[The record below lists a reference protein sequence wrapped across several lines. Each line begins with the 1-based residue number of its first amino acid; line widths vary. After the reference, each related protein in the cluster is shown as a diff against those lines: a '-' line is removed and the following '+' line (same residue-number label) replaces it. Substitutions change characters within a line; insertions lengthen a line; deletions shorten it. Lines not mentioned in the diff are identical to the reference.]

1 MEHSRSRRPV
11 VSYWDSPIQLEA
23 VRVFAAIAELKSF
36 RGAAHALR
44 LPRSTISRR
53 LAVLETALE
62 TRLLQRTTRHVSLT
76 DAGEAFL
83 TQVGPALAAIADA
96 ERTVL
101 DARSEPRGL
110 LRVTATVSMAEHV
123 GGILLDLVD
132 RHPQIRLELDFTD
145 RHVDLVAEGYDIAIR
160 SGALADSSLIA
171 RPLGTGSSGYFASPA
186 YLKRRGRPKLPS
198 ELAKHDC
205 IVFSG
210 SARGERWRFQHKQ
223 RTEEVTVRKR
233 IVANSLVI
241 VRQAAIAGHGIAW
254 LPGPYVSAELARGKL
269 VPVLADRWPP
279 PLPMHLVYPSSRH
292 LAPQVRVALEL
303 LRERFTLPH

>member
-1 MEHSRSRRPV
+1 MEHSRSRRPL
-11 VSYWDSPIQLEA
+11 VSYLDSPIQLDA

-36 RGAAHALR
+36 RGAANALR

-53 LAVLETALE
+53 LAELETALE

-101 DARSEPRGL
+101 DAGSEPRGL

-123 GGILLDLVD
+123 GGILLDLVEQY
-132 RHPQIRLELDFTD
+132 PQIRLELEFTD

-171 RPLGTGSSGYFASPA
+171 RPLGTGSSGYFASPT

-210 SARGERWRFQHKQ
+210 SSRGERWRFQHKQ

-233 IVANSLVI
+233 IVANALVI

-279 PLPMHLVYPSSRH
+279 PVPMHLVYPSARH